1 MTIRHKREL
10 VPGSLHLTIG
20 QKSERGLVMDIE
32 AIEEAIIASAPD
44 KQAADTFQDMVKE
57 GKIILMGF

>member
-1 MTIRHKREL
+1 M
-10 VPGSLHLTIG
+10 PGSLHLTTG
-20 QKSERGLVMDIE
+20 QNRGRGQEMNIE

-44 KQAADTFQDMVKE
+44 KQAADSFQDMVKE

>member
-1 MTIRHKREL
+1 
-10 VPGSLHLTIG
+10 
-20 QKSERGLVMDIE
+20 MDIE

>member
-1 MTIRHKREL
+1 
-10 VPGSLHLTIG
+10 
-20 QKSERGLVMDIE
+20 MDVK
-32 AIEEAIIASAPD
+32 AIEEAIITSAPD

>member
-1 MTIRHKREL
+1 
-10 VPGSLHLTIG
+10 
-20 QKSERGLVMDIE
+20 MDAK

-44 KQAADTFQDMVKE
+44 KQAADSFKDMVKE